1 MVDFE
6 KSDVIR
12 KRRRFNMI
20 LTIILCYAIFLAFMF
35 VNQRSFIYFPDKN
48 RYHPAQA
55 GLPEAEMIAVRS
67 EGLDQA
73 IEGWYVPPSV
83 EGMPVIL
90 YFHGNAG
97 NQAIRVPRARHYI
110 EQGYGVLLAGYRGY
124 GGNPGRPAEKGFFA
138 DGLAYFDWLEDQ
150 AGIPEER
157 IVIYGES
164 LGTGVAVWLATR
176 KLNIRALV
184 LEAPYSSLV
193 DIARARFFFIPVD
206 LLMRDRYTSA
216 KRISGVT
223 APVLFLH
230 GQRDMVVPPRY
241 GQRLYD
247 AANQPKT
254 MRLFPDAGH
263 NDLYAHGAADSV
275 LAFLSGLN

>member
-6 KSDVIR
+6 QSSVIR
-12 KRRRFNMI
+12 KRRRFNMLMAVI
-20 LTIILCYAIFLAFMF
+20 LSYAILVAFMF
-35 VNQRSFIYFPDKN
+35 VNQRSFLYFPDKN
-48 RYHPAQA
+48 RYNPAQA
-55 GLPEAEMIAVRS
+55 GLPEAEIIAVQT
-67 EGLDQA
+67 EGLNQA
-73 IEGWYVPPSV
+73 VEGWYVPPSV
-83 EGMPVIL
+83 AGMPVIL

-97 NQAIRVPRARHYI
+97 NQAIRVPRARQYI
-110 EQGYGVLLAGYRGY
+110 EQGYGILLAGYRGY
-124 GGNPGRPAEKGFFA
+124 GGNPGKPSENAFLA
-138 DGLAYFDWLEDQ
+138 DGLAYFDWLEQQ

-157 IVIYGES
+157 VVIYGES
-164 LGTGVAVWLATR
+164 LGTGVAVWLAAR

-184 LEAPYSSLV
+184 LESPYTSLV
-193 DIARARFFFIPVD
+193 DIARTRFFFIPVD

-216 KRISGVT
+216 KWISGVT

-230 GQRDMVVPPRY
+230 GQRDMVVSPRY